1 MSQFGGMAEGV
12 LCAIRHTIR
21 TGRRPR
27 QPDPG
32 HPLTEKVSQCG
43 GMAEWLKAP
52 VLKIEI
58 QPNLSHFF
66 VGEADMCVDADSS
79 KSTGWL

>member
-1 MSQFGGMAEGV
+1 
-12 LCAIRHTIR
+12 
-21 TGRRPR
+21 
-27 QPDPG
+27 
-32 HPLTEKVSQCG
+32 
-43 GMAEWLKAP
+43 MAEWLKAP